1 MHKYTKHTVLNTVPV
16 SEQKINVPAGAVL
29 IKRSGV
35 DVPVLLDTLGQVPLS
50 AYYEENV
57 IRGKKNLAKR
67 ARSKYITN
75 IVAFPL
81 FNLNSP
87 LQKSYEQTLGCACQ
101 LAETAGK
108 ITSKYCDQRWCLVCS
123 RIRTAKL
130 IKGYMPQIEAM
141 AEKWFVTCTVP
152 NVKAKALKDTVKAM
166 TKNASLCNRKLREK
180 MKLKYSSLRKLECTY
195 NEKRNDYH
203 PHFHFVFDSE
213 VAGRAFLAQWLERNP
228 SAKAKAQ
235 DIRVADSSSCMELF
249 KYFTKVVSKTKG
261 AASDDYRIHVSAL
274 DVMFQALQGMRTFQP
289 CGIIK
294 DVAEEIAP
302 DEALLT
308 GREEEN
314 LWQWTGKDWVSWIN
328 EEYLDMTTGQLLEV
342 RVLRPLTD
350 YEPSATIADIAKHVV
365 VPIRPEDAPDLD
377 NTKLLANVLF
387 DCQFDPPLKKQY
399 ATPVS
404 KLIQADLFNS
414 L

>member
-1 MHKYTKHTVLNTVPV
+1 MYKYTKHTVLNTVPV
-16 SEQKINVPAGAVL
+16 SEQKKSLPAGAVL
-29 IKRSGV
+29 IKRSGSEI
-35 DVPVLLDTLGQVPLS
+35 PVALDTLGQVPSS

-57 IRGKKNLAKR
+57 IRSKKNLQKR

-75 IVAFPL
+75 VVAFPL

-101 LAETAGK
+101 LLETAGK

-130 IKGYMPQIEAM
+130 IKGYMPQINAM

-152 NVKAKALKDTVKAM
+152 NVKAAKLKDTVKGM

-180 MKLKYSSLRKLECTY
+180 MKLKFSSLRKLECTY

-213 VAGRAFLAQWLERNP
+213 IASRAFVAQWLERNP
-228 SAKAKAQ
+228 KATAKAQ
-235 DIRVADSSSCMELF
+235 DIRKADDAACMELF
-249 KYFTKVVSKTKG
+249 KYFTKVVSKSKG
-261 AASDDYRIHVSAL
+261 SSASDYRIHVSAL

-289 CGIIK
+289 CGLIK
-294 DVAEEIAP
+294 EVAEEVAP
-302 DEALLT
+302 DEAVLT

-314 LWQWTGKDWVSWIN
+314 LWQWTGKDWVSWVN
-328 EEYLDMTTGQLLEV
+328 EEYMDFTTGELLSV
-342 RVLRPLTD
+342 RTAQPLTD
-350 YEPSATIADIAKHVV
+350 YEPSEAIMDIARHIV
-365 VPIRPEDAPDLD
+365 VPGRLEDAPDLD
-377 NTKLLANVLF
+377 NSRIKPNILF
-387 DCQFDPPLKKQY
+387 DCQFEPTIKQQRSAVKIRKKPKQGE
-399 ATPVS
+399 
-404 KLIQADLFNS
+404 LF
-414 L
+414 

>member
-1 MHKYTKHTVLNTVPV
+1 MHKYTKHTVLDTVPV
-16 SEQKINVPAGAVL
+16 SEQKKNVPAGAVL
-29 IKRSGV
+29 IKRSGL
-35 DVPVLLDTLGQVPLS
+35 DIPVALDTLGQVPLS
-50 AYYEENV
+50 AYYEQNV
-57 IRGKKNLAKR
+57 IQVKKNLQKR

-75 IVAFPL
+75 VVAFPL

-101 LAETAGK
+101 LTETAGK

-130 IKGYMPQIEAM
+130 IKGYMPQIEKM
-141 AEKWFVTCTVP
+141 AEKWFVTCTIP
-152 NVKAKALKDTVKAM
+152 NVKAAKLKDAVKAM

-213 VAGRAFLAQWLERNP
+213 IAARAFLAQWLERNP
-228 SAKAKAQ
+228 TAKAAAQ
-235 DIRVADSSSCMELF
+235 DIRVADNSSCMELF

-261 AASDDYRIHVSAL
+261 AAASDYRIHVAAL

-289 CGIIK
+289 CGLLK
-294 DVAEEIAP
+294 EVAEEVAP

-314 LWQWTGKDWVSWIN
+314 LWQWTGKDWVSWVN
-328 EEYLDMTTGQLLEV
+328 EEYMDFTTGELLAV
-342 RVLRPLTD
+342 RTAQPLTD
-350 YEPSATIADIAKHVV
+350 YEPSEAIKDIARHIV
-365 VPIRPEDAPDLD
+365 VPARPEDAPDLD
-377 NTKLLANVLF
+377 NSKIRPNLQF
-387 DCQFDPPLKKQY
+387 DCQFEAPLKRQRAAVRVKKKPKQ
-399 ATPVS
+399 AE
-404 KLIQADLFNS
+404 LF
-414 L
+414 